1 MSQEKGVVSK
11 DFSEEKELEQMLQGR
26 VKVRQ
31 GEKRGRQQ
39 KCDSCKSLGSGARTQ
54 PAWGAPKSAAKM
66 NPQRQDMPHIQ

>member
-54 PAWGAPKSAAKM
+54 PAWVAPKRVVKM